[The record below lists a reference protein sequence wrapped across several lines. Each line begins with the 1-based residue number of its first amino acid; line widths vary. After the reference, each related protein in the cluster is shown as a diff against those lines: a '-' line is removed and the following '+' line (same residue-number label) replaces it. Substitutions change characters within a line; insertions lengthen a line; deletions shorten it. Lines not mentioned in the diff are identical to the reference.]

1 MAALRD
7 LQLAVSGRRSSKVC
21 ARCRQRKTK
30 CDSGYPSC
38 SACMKAGAVC
48 RGFDSHGHQDLPRSL
63 LRALEDQVTELERQ
77 ASKLHHSPANITLAL
92 TSKLAQ
98 ATLLADTSGLRP
110 FFLSNTTSSVLS
122 KPSCLPLAVCHLALK
137 PSSSSGADAVQSQ
150 QQQCLSSTNLRRI
163 PYAAIEQM
171 LSNYTNIHLPQY
183 PCVSEQYIYDAVG
196 RLMSVHDGDTDA
208 VLSLGIPA
216 CSDLTHYD
224 YFMVFIVFAVSSLTL
239 TWKNE
244 HQARTASNAFFDTA
258 LHHLRLAPEVTD
270 IQRLQTYLL
279 LAHYANLNPSRA
291 DNWMCIWN
299 ATRIVLDLGLHKQ
312 ASVVLLQDEIEEAA
326 FPNKLFWCTYGM
338 ERSLSA
344 TVRLSLALPE
354 DSITASHDTDWDA
367 DTKYASASHLYRF
380 RALETE
386 VHRTLYLQQDTR
398 HRSRTDLNSWI
409 GDIIHRL
416 DAWLERA
423 TEFSKYQM
431 LEFRM
436 VQYGLLK
443 ARLFRPSPGLEC
455 RTAEDREQCFN
466 ACTILVEDYQHQTR
480 RRRLFYPWHGVH
492 NLFEAAVIMLES
504 CWALR
509 DYEPLRYQARHIL
522 AVTLPDC
529 LTLLNKVGE
538 SWQEATLCS
547 VYLSPILEE
556 TARAYSD
563 RALAQMNADRIAAES
578 ITTGKLRKL
587 LFPDGPLLWESRSTS
602 FEPTKEDSAD
612 AHIALSLEP
621 VVSTG
626 TQEIDWD
633 AYWEHVQ
640 DLSPIWTGAQASDV
654 MKLSDAL

>member
-1 MAALRD
+1 M
-7 LQLAVSGRRSSKVC
+7 
-21 ARCRQRKTK
+21 
-30 CDSGYPSC
+30 
-38 SACMKAGAVC
+38 
-48 RGFDSHGHQDLPRSL
+48 
-63 LRALEDQVTELERQ
+63 
-77 ASKLHHSPANITLAL
+77 AL
-92 TSKLAQ
+92 TSRLAQ
-98 ATLLADTSGLRP
+98 ATLLTDTSGPRP
-110 FFLSNTTSSVLS
+110 FFLSSATSSVLFE
-122 KPSCLPLAVCHLALK
+122 PSCLPLAVCHLALK
-137 PSSSSGADAVQSQ
+137 TSSSKGTEGAQSQ
-150 QQQCLSSTNLRRI
+150 QQQWLSSTNLNRI

-183 PCVSEQYIYDAVG
+183 PCVSEQYIYAAVS
-196 RLMSVHDGDTDA
+196 RLLSVHNGDTDA

-216 CSDLTHYD
+216 SSDLTHHD
-224 YFMVFIVFAVSSLTL
+224 YFMVFIVFAISSLTL

-244 HQARTASNAFFDTA
+244 HQARMASNAFFDTA
-258 LHHLRLAPEVTD
+258 LHHLRVASTVTD

-299 ATRIVLDLGLHKQ
+299 ATKIVLDLGLHKQ
-312 ASVVLLQDEIEEAA
+312 VSVVLLQDEVEEAA
-326 FPNKLFWCTYGM
+326 FRNKLFWCTYGM

-344 TVRLSLALPE
+344 TVRLPLAFPE
-354 DSITASHDTDWDA
+354 ASITASHDTDWDA

-380 RALETE
+380 RALESE
-386 VHRTLYLQQDTR
+386 VHRKLYLQQDKT

-409 GDIIHRL
+409 GDVIRRL

-423 TEFSKYQM
+423 TDFSKYQM

-443 ARLFRPSPGLEC
+443 ARLFRPSPGLEF
-455 RTAEDREQCFN
+455 RTPKDREQCFN
-466 ACTILVEDYQHQTR
+466 ACTILVEDYQRQTK

-529 LTLLNKVGE
+529 LALLNKVGE
-538 SWQEATLCS
+538 SWQEAKLCS

-556 TARAYSD
+556 TSRAYSD
-563 RALAQMNADRIAAES
+563 RALAQINEDKIAAES
-578 ITTGKLRKL
+578 ITTRKLQKL
-587 LFPDGPLLWESRSTS
+587 LFPDGALLWEFRTSS
-602 FEPTKEDSAD
+602 FEPTNENDAVAD
-612 AHIALSLEP
+612 IPLSLEP
-621 VVSTG
+621 VFPTG
-626 TQEIDWD
+626 SQDIDWD

-640 DLSPIWTGAQASDV
+640 DLSPIWMDVQDSDV
-654 MKLSDAL
+654 MNLSDAL